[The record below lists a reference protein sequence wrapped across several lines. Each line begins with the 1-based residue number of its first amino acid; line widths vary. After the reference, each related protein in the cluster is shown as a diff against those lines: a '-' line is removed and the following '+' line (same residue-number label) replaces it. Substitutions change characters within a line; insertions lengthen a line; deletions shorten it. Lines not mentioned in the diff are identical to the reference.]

1 MYDNVMNK
9 FKWGGV
15 NTPGVYL
22 DENVMRMCKSY
33 RIALFSKL
41 AAALVAEGKNEKAL
55 NVLDKAMEV
64 LPPENVPLDYS
75 ALSLGEL
82 YYELGQKEKAEMVY
96 KGIADNALRSINW
109 YFRLRPGQLSSVESD
124 LGHNLAVLQEV
135 LRVSK
140 QYNQEFAKPYQEEF
154 DNYRMAY
161 GSVAKD

>member
-1 MYDNVMNK
+1 MQKYSVED
-9 FKWGGV
+9 
-15 NTPGVYL
+15 TPI
-22 DENVMRMCKSY
+22 C
-33 RIALFSKL
+33 FSRCSSL
-41 AAALVAEGKNEKAL
+41 SSLSSAD
-55 NVLDKAMEV
+55 NVLDGQSHS
-64 LPPENVPLDYS
+64 ENDLDS
-75 ALSLGEL
+75 DSSLEILEMDEGDGEA
-82 YYELGQKEKAEMVY
+82 EDMRREKEKAEMVY

-140 QYNQEFAKPYQEEF
+140 QYNPEFAKPYQEEF